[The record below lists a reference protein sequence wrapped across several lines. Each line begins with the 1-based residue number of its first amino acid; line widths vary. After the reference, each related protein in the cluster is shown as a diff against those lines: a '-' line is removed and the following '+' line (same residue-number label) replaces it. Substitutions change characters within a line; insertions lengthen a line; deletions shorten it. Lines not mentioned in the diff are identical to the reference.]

1 MSICTFLPG
10 QDEVALIERCRR
22 EELGAYEE
30 FCKRFSKI
38 IYRVALRILKDE
50 NTAEDAVQET
60 LLNAFRAMGGFR
72 GEAKITTW
80 LNRIVT
86 NVCLEILRR
95 KTKRKEDSFEEIKDF
110 LADSLACNDSPFDC
124 TYRRELRA
132 RLESSLRRV
141 SAKQGEVV
149 RMHDAE
155 GLTIKEIARA
165 LNISE
170 GTVKSR
176 LFYGRQE
183 CRRYLNRS
191 EKIH

>member
-1 MSICTFLPG
+1 MSICAFLPG

-22 EELGAYEE
+22 EESGAYEE
-30 FCKRFSKI
+30 FYKRFSKI

-50 NTAEDAVQET
+50 NAAEDAVQET

-95 KTKRKEDSFEEIKDF
+95 KTKRREDSFEEIKDF

-141 SAKQGEVV
+141 STKQGEVV

-165 LNISE
+165 LSISE